1 MKMGGRRNQMGG
13 KILEMT
19 IDRKREKS
27 IPVSTNSNTQSNSF
41 HWHHSRNLHN
51 ID

>member
-13 KILEMT
+13 KILEIT

-27 IPVSTNSNTQSNSF
+27 IPVGTNSNTQSNSF
-41 HWHHSRNLHN
+41 SLASLKKFAQY
-51 ID
+51 